1 MPLANRPL
9 SMRKRTH
16 FKYQASVSACKHFEL
31 LELGSTNYNKQEAQ
45 IVRLHEL
52 RVEPPT
58 VEETSST
65 LEAPSAQEAAH
76 TDSVP
81 AERREVSGLLGEQ
94 VLYDAGMLCVSAELA
109 AQEAIE

>member
-1 MPLANRPL
+1 
-9 SMRKRTH
+9 MRRRTH
-16 FKYQASVSACKHFEL
+16 FNYQASVSAFNHFEL

-52 RVEPPT
+52 RVEPPI
-58 VEETSST
+58 VAETSST

-81 AERREVSGLLGEQ
+81 AERREVSGLSGEQ
-94 VLYDAGMLCVSAELA
+94 VLYDAGMLRLSTELV